1 MITLHGVPASPFV
14 RKVRVVLAEKHIDYT
29 LDPLIPVPKTEAL
42 LSKSPL
48 GKIPFLE
55 EDDLV
60 LPDSS
65 AICAYLERTHPE
77 RPVYPSDVKAFARA
91 LWYEEY
97 GDTRLMEATGPVF
110 FQRFVRP
117 NALGEKTDETIVR
130 DAIEN
135 IVPPV
140 FDYLESQVGNTA
152 GIVGGR
158 FTIADVAICSPL
170 VNFSLA
176 GEAIDGSR
184 WPQLARYYGTITD
197 RPAFRTVLDEELNA
211 TRAA

>member
-14 RKVRVVLAEKHIDYT
+14 RKVRVVLAEKHIAYT
-29 LDPLIPVPKTEAL
+29 LDPLIPLPKTDAL
-42 LSKSPL
+42 LRKSPL

-55 EDDLV
+55 DDDLV
-60 LPDSS
+60 VPDSS
-65 AICAYLERTHPE
+65 AICAYLERTHPDH
-77 RPVYPSDVKAFARA
+77 PVYPSDARHFART

-117 NALGEKTDETIVR
+117 SIQGGQTDETVVR
-130 DAIEN
+130 DALEN
-135 IVPPV
+135 VVPPV
-140 FDYLESQVGNTA
+140 FDYLESKVGSTE
-152 GIVGGR
+152 GVVDGR
-158 FTIADVAICSPL
+158 FTIADIAICSPL

-176 GEAIDGSR
+176 GETIDGSR
-184 WPQLARYYGTITD
+184 WPKLARYYATITD
-197 RPAFRTVLDEELNA
+197 RPAFRTVLDEERAA